1 MSETF
6 GTFHPGDEESAVQE
20 NLLLSFSPSLLPLQ
34 QRWRNN
40 GLSADFLADYVTTFF
55 PKDEAD
61 PASAA
66 RQSTVKGAVSY
77 IANELLENAMK
88 YSESVGDVHPIT
100 IRLVLQTDRILF
112 EETNAASPPAA
123 ASYRRFIDEVQTN
136 DPSDIYFRKVE
147 AMAESG
153 HESGLGLITMV
164 VDYSASLAWRF
175 ETLAD
180 GCEVVTTQVCLEI

>member
-1 MSETF
+1 MGNTVGAFQICDES
-6 GTFHPGDEESAVQE
+6 GDALESLQ
-20 NLLLSFSPSLLPLQ
+20 LCFSPSLLPLQ

-61 PASAA
+61 PASAE

-88 YSESVGDVHPIT
+88 YSDGGNQPIT
-100 IRLVLQTDRILF
+100 IRLVLEADRIVF
-112 EETNAASPPAA
+112 EEANATTPDIAN
-123 ASYRRFIDEVQTN
+123 SYRGFIDELQN
-136 DPSDIYFRKVE
+136 DDPADVYFRKVE

-153 HESGLGLITMV
+153 HASGLGLITMII
-164 VDYSASLAWRF
+164 DYAATLAWRF
-175 ETLAD
+175 DVDAEGAET
-180 GCEVVTTQVCLEI
+180 VTTQVCLAI

>member
-1 MSETF
+1 MGDTF
-6 GTFHPGDEESAVQE
+6 GAFQSCEGKDAALES
-20 NLLLSFSPSLLPLQ
+20 LLLCFSPSLLPLQ

-88 YSESVGDVHPIT
+88 YSEGGDLPIT
-100 IRLVLQTDRILF
+100 IRLVLQADRILF
-112 EETNAASPPAA
+112 EETNATSAGSSE
-123 ASYRRFIDEVQTN
+123 SYRRFIDELQKN
-136 DPSDIYFRKVE
+136 DPADIYFHKVE
-147 AMAESG
+147 AMAVSG
-153 HESGLGLITMV
+153 DASGLGLITMIL
-164 VDYSASLAWRF
+164 DYAATLAWRF
-175 ETLAD
+175 DTTPEGGEA
-180 GCEVVTTQVCLEI
+180 VTTQVCLVV